1 MADRM
6 EPIPGQIYRHFKNK
20 LYQIV
25 AIAYHSETGEK
36 NVVYQAL
43 YGDYKVYI
51 RPYDMF
57 MSEVDHVKYPDVG
70 QSYRFEQVDR
80 ESLNNINNVTS
91 AVTDSKTD
99 MKNDSNDWTND
110 EYDNVDSRLLKFLN
124 CDTYAEKLEYLSS
137 IRNNIDERLINDI
150 AVSMDLTVNDG
161 PLEDR
166 YFALKNCI
174 QTMARFECNRLR

>member
-1 MADRM
+1 MANRT
-6 EPIPGQIYRHFKNK
+6 EPIPGQIYRHFKNR

-25 AIAYHSETGEK
+25 AVAYHSETGEK
-36 NVVYQAL
+36 NIVYQAL
-43 YGDYKVYI
+43 YGDFKTYI

-57 MSEVDHVKYPDVG
+57 MSETDHIKYPDVE
-70 QSYRFEQVDR
+70 QKYRFELIDR
-80 ESLNNINNVTS
+80 NSLN
-91 AVTDSKTD
+91 SKD
-99 MKNDSNDWTND
+99 ISEQESGKSIPDAASEEWIND
-110 EYDNVDSRLLKFLN
+110 EYNNVDQRLLKFLN

-161 PLEDR
+161 SIEDR